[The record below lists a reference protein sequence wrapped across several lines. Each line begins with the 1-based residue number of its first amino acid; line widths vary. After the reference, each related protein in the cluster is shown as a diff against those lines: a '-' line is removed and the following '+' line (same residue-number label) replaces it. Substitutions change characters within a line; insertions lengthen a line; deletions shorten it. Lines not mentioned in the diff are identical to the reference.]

1 MARRKSKLR
10 VLQPFMFFLIG
21 FFLGIGS
28 IWPGLISENGRK
40 CFFKII
46 KDGSDGNVSIGTIF
60 SISPNYLLRI
70 SNEKNKYNKVLL
82 IGDFCFR
89 KAK

>member
-1 MARRKSKLR
+1 
-10 VLQPFMFFLIG
+10 MF
-21 FFLGIGS
+21 GIGT
-28 IWPGLISENGRK
+28 IWPGLITEKGRK

-46 KDGSDGNVSIGTIF
+46 KDGSDGNVSLGTIF

-70 SNEKNKYNKVLL
+70 SNEQNKYKKVLL

-89 KAK
+89 KSQ